1 MGLYVPFIH
10 PEGVQRYVEWVKKG
24 AYEPIFRSIKK
35 ITTLL
40 GGYLLVLATTYFPGR
55 LPTKYFRHD

>member
-1 MGLYVPFIH
+1 MGLDVPFLCS
-10 PEGVQRYVEWVKKG
+10 EGVQRYVEWAKNG
-24 AYEPIFRSIKK
+24 ADEPIFHSIKK

-40 GGYLLVLATTYFPGR
+40 GGYLIVLATTYFPGR